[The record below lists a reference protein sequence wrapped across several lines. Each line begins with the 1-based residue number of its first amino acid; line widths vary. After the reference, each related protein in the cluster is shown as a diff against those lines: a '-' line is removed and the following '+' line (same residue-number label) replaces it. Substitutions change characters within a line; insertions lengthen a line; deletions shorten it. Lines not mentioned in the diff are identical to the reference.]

1 MLYLNFCLKCYHQFN
16 CHSVMSDPLRPHGL
30 QHSRLSCP
38 SPTPRD
44 CSSSCPSSRW
54 CHPTISSSHLLL
66 LLPSVLLSIKVFSN
80 ESTLPMRWPK
90 YWSFSFNISPSN
102 KYSGLVLGWTSWI
115 LQSKGLSRASPTP
128 QFKSINSSMLSF
140 LYSLTLTSIHDY
152 WKLLEKSKL
161 WLDGPLLAKYC
172 LCFLI
177 HSLGLL

>member
-1 MLYLNFCLKCYHQFN
+1 MDYSTPGFPAHHQLPEIAQA
-16 CHSVMSDPLRPHGL
+16 HVHRVGDAIQPSHPLI
-30 QHSRLSCP
+30 SF
-38 SPTPRD
+38 
-44 CSSSCPSSRW
+44 SSCLQSCSASRSFPMSQLCPW
-54 CHPTISSSHLLL
+54 GGQSIGVSAST
-66 LLPSVLLSIKVFSN
+66 SVLPINIQDWFS
-80 ESTLPMRWPK
+80 
-90 YWSFSFNISPSN
+90 
-102 KYSGLVLGWTSWI
+102 LGWTSWI